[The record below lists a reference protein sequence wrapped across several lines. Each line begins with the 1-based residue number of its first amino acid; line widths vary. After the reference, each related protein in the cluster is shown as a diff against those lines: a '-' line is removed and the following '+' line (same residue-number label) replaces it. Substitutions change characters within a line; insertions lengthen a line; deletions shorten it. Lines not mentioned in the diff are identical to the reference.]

1 MDNRIERVHKPLS
14 NRARESAIF
23 ENVFIFLNSGDTQ
36 VVGKEHIN
44 TGLVMA
50 QQCCIHEN
58 MKLQFNN
65 YSIML
70 SEHKHNRSA
79 SQPLKIFVILL

>member
-1 MDNRIERVHKPLS
+1 MQENDDYWSTKFLKIHLLTDKTHMDNRIERVHKPLS

-58 MKLQFNN
+58 MKL
-65 YSIML
+65 
-70 SEHKHNRSA
+70 
-79 SQPLKIFVILL
+79 